1 MKKVIFILIF
11 GVIVLFIF
19 SCDNLGTAP
28 KINSVVILDAPG
40 NITDTASIGDTLYI
54 YISAEDE
61 DMDIEL
67 INTKSYLDDVL
78 MYDTDY
84 ITPSVDVVRPLYYI
98 IVKIIGPVGSWRVD
112 VTIFDFKGNE
122 SNTFS
127 IYFTVV

>member
-84 ITPSVDVVRPLYYI
+84 ITPSVDVVRPLY
-98 IVKIIGPVGSWRVD
+98 
-112 VTIFDFKGNE
+112 
-122 SNTFS
+122 
-127 IYFTVV
+127 